1 MRFCGQWISKNQ
13 NWLKWLVA
21 VGILGFLFT
30 KHGESFRQ
38 LEWSNVNLWGFFGA
52 VGLCL
57 LAQVLTYSR
66 WYLLIWAQDLKFS
79 WRDTIRLGFIGYVFN
94 YIAPGAV
101 GGDVVKASLLV
112 KRQPE
117 RRLVALA
124 TVLLDRIVGL
134 AGLLIVGAI
143 AMTLHTPLREH
154 PRFQIIATTIIWVG
168 TGLGVGIL
176 LVLHPW
182 TTHDIWV
189 RRLVELPKIGRLFGG
204 VINSIRLY
212 QSRWK
217 VVLLVIF
224 VSCLAHIGTISSM
237 YLAAAAVQGVAKIP
251 DYSTHLQLSPPA
263 QLAGVIVP
271 LPGGVGAMEGA
282 MAYLYGLAGS
292 TDSIGFL
299 SGIAFRVVT
308 IFVAALGGAWYFVSR
323 GELPAPSTTAS
334 AEIETVS

>member
-38 LEWSNVNLWGFFGA
+38 FEWSRVNPWGFLGA
-52 VGLCL
+52 IGLCFF
-57 LAQVLTYSR
+57 AQVVTYSR
-66 WYLLIWAQDLKFS
+66 WFLLVWAQDLPFS
-79 WRDTIRLGFIGYVFN
+79 WRDAIRLGFIGYVFN

-112 KRQPE
+112 KQQPE

-134 AGLLIVGAI
+134 VGLLIVGAA
-143 AMTLHTPLREH
+143 AMSMATPLRDH
-154 PRFQIIATTIIWVG
+154 PQFKYIANTIVWVG
-168 TGLGVGIL
+168 IGLSVGIL
-176 LVLHPW
+176 LILHPW

-204 VINSIRLY
+204 VINAVRLY
-212 QSRWK
+212 QARWK
-217 VVLLVIF
+217 VVILVILL
-224 VSCLAHIGTISSM
+224 SCFAHVVTIASV
-237 YLAAAAVQGVAKIP
+237 YLAAASVQGIDMIP
-251 DYSTHLQLSPPA
+251 SFAMHLQLSPPA
-263 QLAGVIVP
+263 QLVGVIIP

-299 SGIAFRVVT
+299 SGIAYRIVT
-308 IFVAALGGAWYFVSR
+308 ICVAAIGGVWYFVSR
-323 GELPAPSTTAS
+323 GELPTPQTTP
-334 AEIETVS
+334 AEAQYADQ